1 LVKPEVVRR
10 KVGQAT
16 AWLDEAEAILSRSP
30 EEFLAETKEHDLACY
45 YLFLAIQE
53 CIDLAAHW
61 LADAGWGPPD
71 DAGSI
76 FDVLAGR
83 RAIDPGLAAGLRGAV
98 GLRNRIAH
106 GYAAVDH
113 ARVQRESREGIP
125 TLRRFLAAAAKEAG
139 L

>member
-1 LVKPEVVRR
+1 VVKPEVVRR
-10 KVGQAT
+10 KVAAAT
-16 AWLDEAEAILSRSP
+16 GWLDDAESILTRSP
-30 EEFLAETKEHDLACY
+30 EEFLTDTKEHDLACY
-45 YLFLAIQE
+45 YLFLSIQE

-61 LADAGWGPPD
+61 LADAGWRLPD

-76 FDVLAGR
+76 FDVLADR
-83 RAIDPGLAAGLRGAV
+83 RAIDRELAAGLHRAV

-106 GYAAVDH
+106 GYANIDL

-125 TLRRFLAAAAKEAG
+125 TLRLFLAAVATEAG